1 MQINEI
7 LKSYFG
13 YDSFRPNQ
21 EAIIREVMQGNDCLV
36 LMPTGGGKSL
46 CYQVPALAMEGTAV
60 VISPLISLMHDQVEA
75 LTFADQVV
83 VMTRGRAVQ
92 VGSAADL
99 FEQPSHTFVGHF
111 IGSPG
116 MNFLAGKVDAAGLH
130 LSGVSFDLPAGR
142 KLPEG
147 EIKIGIRPE
156 YVTVAE
162 PGTPGAL
169 PMTATKRCL
178 RAIPVSPCWLPRRWT

>member
-21 EAIIREVMQGNDCLV
+21 EAIIREVMQGHDCLV

-75 LTFADQVV
+75 LKAN
-83 VMTRGRAVQ
+83 GIPAE
-92 VGSAADL
+92 AL
-99 FEQPSHTFVGHF
+99 
-111 IGSPG
+111 
-116 MNFLAGKVDAAGLH
+116 N
-130 LSGVSFDLPAGR
+130 SGNDTTDELIIRRRCEKGEL
-142 KLPEG
+142 KLL
-147 EIKIGIRPE
+147 
-156 YVTVAE
+156 Y
-162 PGTPGAL
+162 
-169 PMTATKRCL
+169 
-178 RAIPVSPCWLPRRWT
+178 VSPENSSARYLIYSATSRFRSLPLTRPTASASGDTISVWSIRNSVCCTRISAMSR